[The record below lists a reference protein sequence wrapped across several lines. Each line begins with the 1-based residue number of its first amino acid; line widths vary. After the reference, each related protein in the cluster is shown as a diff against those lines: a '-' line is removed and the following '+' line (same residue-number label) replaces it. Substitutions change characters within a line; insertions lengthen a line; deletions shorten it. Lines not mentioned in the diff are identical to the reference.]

1 MRLELCVKIIV
12 VYQCL
17 FYFFAW
23 LHIYV
28 AGNKLILRIYYGTS
42 RAEINWDGNSVAG
55 NVDLS
60 EA

>member
-1 MRLELCVKIIV
+1 MSLL
-12 VYQCL
+12 
-17 FYFFAW
+17 FFAPY
-23 LHIYV
+23 LRDR
-28 AGNKLILRIYYGTS
+28 NKLILRIYYGTS